1 MDTGDVVD
9 VTIVGGRIV
18 FWKIEDPTKED
29 EVPILKECEVL
40 IWLDKLV
47 WEFKLK
53 FNVEEDDDNDEVLVV
68 GMFVV
73 VVKDDT

>member
-18 FWKIEDPTKED
+18 FWKIEESTKED